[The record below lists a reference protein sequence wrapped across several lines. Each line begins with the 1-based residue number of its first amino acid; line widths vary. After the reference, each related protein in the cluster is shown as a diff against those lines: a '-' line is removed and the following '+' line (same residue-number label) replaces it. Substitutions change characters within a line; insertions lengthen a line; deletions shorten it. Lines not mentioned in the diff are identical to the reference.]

1 MKLFA
6 ISFIFVSLFY
16 FNSCLVLDSLSE
28 SLAES
33 GYGSSSSSGSAN
45 SVGLVSSCSSMHY
58 DKSKAWTCA
67 LYSDGII
74 NIYKGGRDLPTIVI
88 EYTYYS
94 DAQKLYNE
102 IASKTYLDLESCLNN
117 IYEMKRW
124 NGYVRSE
131 KNIDGTYYTYYYQI
145 P

>member
-1 MKLFA
+1 MRLFV
-6 ISFIFVSLFY
+6 IFFICLSLFC
-16 FNSCLVLDSLSE
+16 FSSCLVLDSLSE
-28 SLAES
+28 SLSDS
-33 GYGSSSSSGSAN
+33 GYGSSNGSGSAS
-45 SVGLVSSCSSMHY
+45 SVGLISSCSSISS
-58 DKSKAWTCA
+58 DKSKAWICA

-88 EYTYYS
+88 EHTYYS

-102 IASKTYLDLESCLNN
+102 IASKTYLDIESCLNS

-124 NGYVRSE
+124 NGSVRSE
-131 KNIDGTYYTYYYQI
+131 KNVDGTYYSYYYQM